1 MNETNAAKLHYN
13 GNSNTIL
20 QAIDNMQANNLQ
32 IIAIWAAWFLIGKL
46 IIIFFL

>member
-1 MNETNAAKLHYN
+1 MSNNNNRNNTFYLTNF
-13 GNSNTIL
+13 
-20 QAIDNMQANNLQ
+20 IDNMQANNLK